1 MSSPRPQ
8 SGYHVSHSNTS
19 DTHVDS
25 PLRKASVVEPPSKS
39 EFEGTLSR
47 SLNAPSD
54 TTLESEAEDD
64 VIHVDNPGR
73 RSSRIYGADYAE
85 STEELERQISH
96 GVEEDYSAPI
106 LASDEVAKEP
116 FGYNLE
122 PAVSPMNER
131 RGNPYEES
139 GFHYRS
145 GSASSANN
153 SRPSSR
159 PGSIHGPMPGL
170 RLPGAPLEDL
180 DEYEPLFPEE
190 EKNAASKEKPL
201 TAADRLKRPELKN
214 RKFPSQ
220 DICKYHQDLILANF
234 GSISFGA
241 TPIL

>member
-1 MSSPRPQ
+1 M
-8 SGYHVSHSNTS
+8 
-19 DTHVDS
+19 DS
-25 PLRKASVVEPPSKS
+25 PLRKESSAAEPSEKA
-39 EFEGTLSR
+39 EFEKTLSR
-47 SLNAPSD
+47 SLHAPSD
-54 TTLESEAEDD
+54 TALESEVEDD
-64 VIHVDNPGR
+64 VIHVDNVGR

-85 STEELERQISH
+85 STEELERQMSR
-96 GVEEDYSAPI
+96 GGEDDYSAPI

-122 PAVSPMNER
+122 PAVSPVNER
-131 RGNPYEES
+131 RSYEE
-139 GFHYRS
+139 GNFHYRS

-159 PGSIHGPMPGL
+159 PGSIHGAMPGL

-190 EKNAASKEKPL
+190 EKNAGKERPL

-220 DICKYHQDLILANF
+220 DICKYCQYFSERTGPLGVASVAYECEEEK
-234 GSISFGA
+234 SIMY
-241 TPIL
+241 